1 MPDKKKI
8 KRAKSTLNLSDAR
21 LAAAAAAASDP
32 RRNVSCR
39 YLRRHSARMREWYAA
54 ELRSL
59 IDSQDCSVDAVKLE
73 WIMKEGF
80 QKYKGKDERLKGEG
94 KISNG

>member
-1 MPDKKKI
+1 M
-8 KRAKSTLNLSDAR
+8 TLAEPKPV
-21 LAAAAAAASDP
+21 DP
-32 RRNVSCR
+32 RDNVSVKH
-39 YLRRHSARMREWYAA
+39 LKRHASRMREWYST
-54 ELRSL
+54 ELRLL
-59 IDSQDCSVDAVKLE
+59 IDSQDCAVDAVKLE